1 MLDLN
6 QDELK
11 MVLWISKSKRKSK
24 SNQHSQ
30 GKESTEVQLERVYLP
45 SFERCAGERAL
56 SALRISDR
64 SAFFWSWTAEE
75 VAMEAEERRF
85 AIAEEVIAEEQ
96 EWKWKWSMR
105 KPLLLISRSLYF
117 IIYLST
123 FFMAL
128 RYFQES
134 RIFLDKY

>member
-1 MLDLN
+1 
-6 QDELK
+6 
-11 MVLWISKSKRKSK
+11 
-24 SNQHSQ
+24 
-30 GKESTEVQLERVYLP
+30 
-45 SFERCAGERAL
+45 
-56 SALRISDR
+56 
-64 SAFFWSWTAEE
+64 
-75 VAMEAEERRF
+75 MEAEERRF

-128 RYFQES
+128 RYFQGA